1 LKDEDGEEND
11 ERLPEDCEDEMLIVS
26 SKEF

>member
-1 LKDEDGEEND
+1 LENEDGEEND